1 MGEIAIRAEGLSKSY
16 RIDHQA
22 RASYR
27 TLRESLA
34 SVAARPFRRSS
45 ESSHETIW
53 ALKDVS
59 FEVQRGEA
67 LGIIGRNG
75 AGKSTLLKILSRI
88 TQPTAGRTEVYG
100 RLGSLLEVGTGFH
113 AELTGRENIFLNGA
127 ILGMSRREIQRHF
140 DEIVDFAE
148 TERFLDTPVK
158 RYSTGMYMR
167 LAFAVAAHLRTDILV
182 VDEVLAVGDA
192 AFQAKCLGKMGDV
205 ARQGRTVLFVSHNLA
220 AVAQLCT
227 RALLLDAGSVRVE
240 GSADHVIAGYLSG
253 ASQESHVSFRD
264 RGDPAEIRGA
274 AFEWAELRDADD
286 NARSDYSI
294 GDDITVAFRLR
305 LAPDRPGTKLAV
317 SLRTTDGTPL
327 AHVVDDDSGFA
338 LRRDEDSWDV
348 SIRFADVRFY
358 PGSYLISLWAV
369 NSANT
374 EVFDHAEDCLE
385 FRIVDGGHH
394 TMRWLPRFHGILFL
408 TPAWQ
413 ADGVRELPSRET
425 ISLMSGPTGGKSNTT
440 ETLP

>member
-16 RIDHQA
+16 RIDHEA
-22 RASYR
+22 KANYR
-27 TLRESLA
+27 TLRESLVSLA
-34 SVAARPFRRSS
+34 TRPLRRPV
-45 ESSHETIW
+45 EGRHETIW
-53 ALKDVS
+53 ALKDVT

-75 AGKSTLLKILSRI
+75 AGKSTLLKILARI
-88 TQPTAGRTEVYG
+88 TRPTAGRAEVYG

-113 AELTGRENIFLNGA
+113 PELTGRENIFLNGA
-127 ILGMSRREIQRHF
+127 ILGMRRHEIQRLF
-140 DEIVDFAE
+140 DEIVAFAE

-192 AFQAKCLGKMGDV
+192 AFQARCLGKMEDV
-205 ARQGRTVLFVSHNLA
+205 ASQGRTVLFVSHNMA

-240 GSADHVIAGYLSG
+240 GSADQVIAGYLSG
-253 ASQESHVSFRD
+253 ASQEGHVNFRH
-264 RGDPAEIRGA
+264 RRDPAEIRGA
-274 AFEWAELRDADD
+274 AFDWAELRDADG

-317 SLRTTDGTPL
+317 SLRAADGTPL

-358 PGSYLISLWAV
+358 PGSYLVSLWAV

-374 EVFDHAEDCLE
+374 EVFDHVEDCLE
-385 FRIVDGGHH
+385 FRIVDGGRR
-394 TMRWLPRFHGILFL
+394 TMRRLPRSHGILFL

-413 ADGVRELPSRET
+413 ANGVLELPSPDT
-425 ISLMSGPTGGKSNTT
+425 TSLLSGPTGDKPNTT
-440 ETLP
+440 EPLS